1 MNEFERAVHGFVA
14 AYPHWN
20 EMDARW
26 LTHRLTRRFNRQL
39 TIDSNYVIHLVGE
52 LWEYTS
58 QYCSR
63 RSKKIQDI
71 RREFVRNAAC
81 RHRRFWDV
89 KGLEIS
95 QSLLDDEERAIERL
109 MHLKSEMSA
118 SLVVFQGSFSRE
130 RITSL
135 FNQFGYHIDLTKRE
149 SELFSI
155 MKDVAQTESNF
166 DEFWDE
172 VEIRIFEEGALQIN
186 KVNFTTIKSR
196 LLKKLKAREQ
206 QGSTTLLHYAPARRR
221 SGNGEPELPGEIS
234 LFIRVLDDF
243 GKRFENNSNS
253 TNL

>member
-1 MNEFERAVHGFVA
+1 MSEFERAVQGFMA

-39 TIDSNYVIHLVGE
+39 NIDSNYVIHLVAE

-58 QYCSR
+58 QYCQR
-63 RSKKIQDI
+63 RGKQSQDI
-71 RREFVRNAAC
+71 RREFVKNAAC
-81 RHRRFWDV
+81 GQRRFWDL

-95 QSLLDDEERAIERL
+95 QSLLDDEERALERL

-130 RITSL
+130 RITSF
-135 FNQFGYHIDLTKRE
+135 FNQFGYYIDLTKRE

-155 MKDVAQTESNF
+155 MYDVAQTESNF

-172 VEIRIFEEGALQIN
+172 IEIRVFEEGALQIN

-196 LLKKLKAREQ
+196 LLKKLKAHEQ
-206 QGSTTLLHYAPARRR
+206 QGGATLLHYAPARSR
-221 SGNGEPELPGEIS
+221 SGNGEAELPGEITV
-234 LFIRVLDDF
+234 FIRVLDEF
-243 GKRFENNSNS
+243 GKRFENNWDS

>member
-1 MNEFERAVHGFVA
+1 MNEFERAVHGFMA

-26 LTHRLTRRFNRQL
+26 LTHSLTRRFNRQL
-39 TIDSNYVIHLVGE
+39 NIDSNYVIHLVAE

-58 QYCSR
+58 QYCQR
-63 RSKKIQDI
+63 RGKQSQDI
-71 RREFVRNAAC
+71 RREFVKNAAC
-81 RHRRFWDV
+81 CQRRFWDL

-109 MHLKSEMSA
+109 MHLKSELSA

-135 FNQFGYHIDLTKRE
+135 FQQFRYHIDLTKRE

-155 MKDVAQTESNF
+155 MYDVAQTESNF
-166 DEFWDE
+166 DEFWNE
-172 VEIRIFEEGALQIN
+172 IEIRIFEEGALQIN
-186 KVNFTTIKSR
+186 NVNFATIKSR

-206 QGSTTLLHYAPARRR
+206 QTIGTLFHYVPGRGKSADWDAML
-221 SGNGEPELPGEIS
+221 PEELVA
-234 LFIRVLDDF
+234 FVRVLDDS
-243 GKRFENNSNS
+243 GRKFEMNI
-253 TNL
+253 